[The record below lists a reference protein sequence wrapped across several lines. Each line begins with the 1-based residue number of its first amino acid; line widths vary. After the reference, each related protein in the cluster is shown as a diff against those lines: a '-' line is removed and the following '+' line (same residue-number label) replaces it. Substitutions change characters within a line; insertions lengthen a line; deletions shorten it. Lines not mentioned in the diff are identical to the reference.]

1 MYIHIFAVYML
12 PITQAIKQDKFNSEH
27 EKALVNL
34 MYTTNQIGT
43 HQIRFF
49 KEFGLSPQQ
58 YNVLRILRGSYPQP
72 VTVTVVQE
80 RMLDKMS
87 NASRLI
93 DKLLVCKLVVRN
105 ACDQDRR
112 QVNVSI
118 NKKGLKLLSKI
129 DPQLTV
135 MNAKLCGLSEREA
148 IQLNTLLDKLRI
160 HIQP

>member
-1 MYIHIFAVYML
+1 
-12 PITQAIKQDKFNSEH
+12 
-27 EKALVNL
+27 
-34 MYTTNQIGT
+34 
-43 HQIRFF
+43 
-49 KEFGLSPQQ
+49 
-58 YNVLRILRGSYPQP
+58 LRGSYPQP